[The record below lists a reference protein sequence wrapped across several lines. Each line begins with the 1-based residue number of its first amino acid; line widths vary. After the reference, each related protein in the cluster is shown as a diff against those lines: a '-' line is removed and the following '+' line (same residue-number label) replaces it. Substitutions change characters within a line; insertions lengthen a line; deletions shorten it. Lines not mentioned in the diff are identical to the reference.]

1 VVRVSMGK
9 DYGLML
15 VTMTAVVVNAATAVH
30 VPPMDFLFI

>member
-1 VVRVSMGK
+1 
-9 DYGLML
+9 ML